1 MFKRTFPAIIFLALG
16 LLLAACGSAGS
27 STGSSSGTTPTT
39 APTTA
44 STATTA
50 PTGAV
55 VMTATATVGGKSETI
70 LTDAQ
75 GKTLYY
81 FTPDTSTTAA
91 CAAGCISAW
100 PPLLF
105 SGSGSPT
112 ASGTLPGT
120 LSAVSDGN
128 GTQVEYNGHP
138 LYIFS
143 GDSASGQTNGEGI
156 GGKWFVATPSL
167 AKQGG
172 AQTTPTA
179 TPTTAPTTGGGY

>member
-1 MFKRTFPAIIFLALG
+1 MFKRTFPVILFLALG
-16 LLLAACGSAGS
+16 LLLAACGNPG
-27 STGSSSGTTPTT
+27 TGSSSGTTPTAAPTT

-44 STATTA
+44 PTATTA
-50 PTGAV
+50 PTGALI
-55 VMTATATVGGKSETI
+55 MTATATVSGKSETI
-70 LTDAQ
+70 LTNAQ
-75 GKTLYY
+75 GRTLYY

-105 SGSGSPT
+105 TGSGQPT

-128 GTQVEYNGHP
+128 GNQCEYNGHP
-138 LYIFS
+138 LYTFS
-143 GDSASGQTNGEGI
+143 GDSASGQTNGEGV

-167 AKQGG
+167 AKQAGTQN
-172 AQTTPTA
+172 APAA
-179 TPTTAPTTGGGY
+179 TPTTGYGY